1 MTIGTLVRETE
12 TDPNWQMHPGVD
24 GVVVACA
31 DEEMGLPG
39 CGRFWMVRFVDE
51 SGAFEDSIFLDTDLM
66 VVS

>member
-1 MTIGTLVRETE
+1 MTIGSLVRETE
-12 TDPNWQMHPGVD
+12 TDPNWQMHPGVN
-24 GVVVACA
+24 GVVVARA

-51 SGAFEDSIFLDTDLM
+51 SGAFEDSIFLDTDLI